1 MRERVKR
8 FSAFLSDAGRGASL
22 LDVTDKVCARMVLRS
37 VSLAVLA
44 FVCASLEAGPAPA
57 SLGRIAPGYGGVVF
71 TQLKPQ
77 ATAYDGARLVL
88 LAPDGSLKVLAEE
101 LHSAADPEVSF
112 DGKRI
117 LFSGK
122 PQASDYW
129 QIFEMQADGSG
140 IRQITREPADCR
152 HPIYQSQF
160 FTLDAPGV
168 WYQTAFVRRDADG
181 SSVLY
186 SCRLDGSEVRRLTF
200 NPYGDMDPQL
210 LPDGRIVFAG
220 WQRGRLEPGDESR
233 LALFG
238 VNLDGTD
245 YAVFSADERARA
257 KRMPCITTD
266 RQVVFVEPA
275 NPGWDGEGTLGAVTL
290 RRNLHSYRKVT
301 AAVQGLF
308 HSPSPLPGGE
318 ILVARRAGSAG
329 THGIWRFHPATKR
342 MLPVFDDPKRHE
354 VQPKLL
360 YPREEPDGR
369 SSVVDEKEPNGRLYC
384 LSVYTTDLPNRE
396 WMPPGTVKRVRVI
409 EGIPPR
415 MDSRL
420 LGEVNVEEDG
430 SFNLQLPA
438 NTPFRLQTLDADG
451 LALRT
456 SAWIW
461 VRNRESRG
469 CIGCHEDGE
478 LSPENRL
485 AKALL
490 RPSIPLTLAPLR
502 RRTVDF
508 TRDVQPVL
516 ARKCS
521 NRACHGDAA
530 PLRLDDP
537 ATLAKY
543 VRPGKARLSPL
554 AWSLFGRSTARPWDG
569 AAPPVKIHKMPPEGS
584 TPLTELERRTILEW
598 IDLGARLPA
607 GGILAGNEHRP
618 RGAAG
623 GSQ

>member
-1 MRERVKR
+1 VGLWRLRMRERVKR

-502 RRTVDF
+502 RRQHRQAAHIFAATAFGHYYNLELIARDNIGVNYRWRVVSGVD
-508 TRDVQPVL
+508 
-516 ARKCS
+516 
-521 NRACHGDAA
+521 
-530 PLRLDDP
+530 
-537 ATLAKY
+537 
-543 VRPGKARLSPL
+543 PG
-554 AWSLFGRSTARPWDG
+554 
-569 AAPPVKIHKMPPEGS
+569 
-584 TPLTELERRTILEW
+584 
-598 IDLGARLPA
+598 
-607 GGILAGNEHRP
+607 
-618 RGAAG
+618 
-623 GSQ
+623 

>member
-1 MRERVKR
+1 MLERVKR
-8 FSAFLSDAGRGASL
+8 FRAFFSVVGRDASR
-22 LDVTDKVCARMVLRS
+22 RP
-37 VSLAVLA
+37 VSLALLA
-44 FVCASLEAGPAPA
+44 FVCASLQAGPAPVKPA
-57 SLGRIAPGYGGVVF
+57 AAPKCAAPACLGRLAPGYGGVVF

-88 LAPDGSLKVLAEE
+88 LAPDGSLKVLAED
-101 LHSAADPEVSF
+101 LYSAADPEVSF

-122 PQASDYW
+122 RQASDHW

-168 WYQTAFVRRDADG
+168 WYQTAFVRHDADG
-181 SSVLY
+181 SSALY

-200 NPYGDMDPQL
+200 NPYGDTDPSM
-210 LPDGRIVFAG
+210 LPDGRILFAG
-220 WQRGRLEPGDESR
+220 WQRGRLEPGHEVR

-238 VNLDGTD
+238 INLDGTD
-245 YAVFSADERARA
+245 YAVFSADERARM

-275 NPGWDGEGTLGAVTL
+275 NPGWDGEGMLGGVTL
-290 RRNLHSYRKVT
+290 RRNLHSYRKLT
-301 AAVQGLF
+301 AVVQGLF
-308 HSPSPLPGGE
+308 HSPSPLHGGE
-318 ILVARRAGSAG
+318 ILVARRASGAG

-415 MDSRL
+415 MDYRL

-451 LALRT
+451 FALRT

-490 RPSIPLTLAPLR
+490 RPSIPLTLAPPR

-516 ARKCS
+516 ATKCS
-521 NRACHGDAA
+521 NRACHGGAA
-530 PLRLDDP
+530 PPRLDDP

-554 AWSLFGRSTARPWDG
+554 AWSLFDKSTARPWDG
-569 AAPPVKIHKMPPEGS
+569 AAPPVKIRKMPPEGS
-584 TPLTELERRTILEW
+584 TPLTELERRTIIEW

-607 GGILAGNEHRP
+607 AGVLAGNDHRP
-618 RGAAG
+618 RGATG